1 MFGLLRP
8 IHILKDILMVAAKPV
23 PIPNLLVEEVNK
35 FYADKSR
42 TCAKAKKCNWDI
54 ESSVLPRAQMNPAM
68 AYNWDE
74 FGNITSSV
82 NDAGKQ
88 YSWSPSRDLGSRWTM
103 GDNAAH
109 VNRGQYRTYS
119 TSNSARDVNGQI
131 DDNEWANIECEGG
144 CGDPLDPV
152 KVLAFLPTGDIRN
165 EQHEIPWHDGLT
177 CTEYDTVV
185 ANYANSRENR
195 LSEAEIENIA
205 RFCPDCGAPIKKDE
219 GHQCYEIECPSC
231 RNIFCW
237 ECLENIESGTHDPT
251 CSHHGNCDRPMPND
265 R

>member
-1 MFGLLRP
+1 MTTAVSCKRRRERSFQTLLIDESDP
-8 IHILKDILMVAAKPV
+8 DHILLLEGFLTRLYTDCSV

-88 YSWSPSRDLGSRWTM
+88 YSWSPSRDLSSRWTM

-119 TSNSARDVNGQI
+119 TWVEKNSFFPYGAVVHYQAHDRALKLAACCSLILVHRSAFI
-131 DDNEWANIECEGG
+131 TCK
-144 CGDPLDPV
+144 PV
-152 KVLAFLPTGDIRN
+152 
-165 EQHEIPWHDGLT
+165 GL
-177 CTEYDTVV
+177 
-185 ANYANSRENR
+185 
-195 LSEAEIENIA
+195 I
-205 RFCPDCGAPIKKDE
+205 
-219 GHQCYEIECPSC
+219 
-231 RNIFCW
+231 
-237 ECLENIESGTHDPT
+237 
-251 CSHHGNCDRPMPND
+251 
-265 R
+265 